1 VSCQCCAVEGGPE
14 IIDDCRTYVKLE
26 GRLLP
31 GQVYVSKPGRLPC
44 KVVIHAVG
52 PMWRRGQN
60 GEENQLYAAVSQSM
74 EEATQRGFQTIAI
87 PAISAGIFGFPP
99 DRATEIILSAS
110 RDYLTDRRGTCLK
123 EVHIVDNDPKVISH
137 FESSLK
143 SMTLPS
149 EPGPEE
155 GHAEPSARRLRTQ
168 RNAEPV
174 ANAAGEFIIC

>member
-1 VSCQCCAVEGGPE
+1 
-14 IIDDCRTYVKLE
+14 
-26 GRLLP
+26 
-31 GQVYVSKPGRLPC
+31 
-44 KVVIHAVG
+44 
-52 PMWRRGQN
+52 MWRQGQH

-137 FESSLK
+137 FKSSLK

-149 EPGPEE
+149 EPGPKE

-174 ANAAGEFIIC
+174 ANAAGEFVIC